1 MCNNSAKADSA
12 QWISK
17 TRAQAFLQYMAE
29 IPKQECAELSGPD
42 IVWLIKLTGEPYMD
56 LTSEL
61 KRQPEQLGYARRLAI
76 LRCIR
81 MAESIV
87 RQSEG
92 PFYVGAAKYKEAE
105 L

>member
-1 MCNNSAKADSA
+1 MCNNSAKADGS
-12 QWISK
+12 QFISK

-42 IVWLIKLTGEPYMD
+42 LVWLIKLTGEPYMN
-56 LTSEL
+56 LTREIQ
-61 KRQPEQLGYARRLAI
+61 RPPEHIGYARRLAI

-81 MAESIV
+81 MAESNV
-87 RQSEG
+87 RQCEG

-105 L
+105 

>member
-1 MCNNSAKADSA
+1 MSNNTAKADSS

-17 TRAQAFLQYMAE
+17 NRAQSFLQYMAAL
-29 IPKQECAELSGPD
+29 PKQENAELSGAD
-42 IVWLIKLTGEPYMD
+42 LVWLIKLTGEPYMD
-56 LTSEL
+56 LTLEM
-61 KRQPEQLGYARRLAI
+61 KREPEPLGYARRLAI

-105 L
+105 